1 LEHQMHSEYLELEEE
16 TAEKLNKYKSQWKRI
31 IAVWTTSIRVLES
44 MSDKQWILKY
54 WKKETD
60 IFIYPWYNW
69 KFVDWIITNF
79 HLPDSTLLMLVS
91 RFAWKENLDY
101 TNKYAVNSKYR
112 FFSFW
117 DAMFIK

>member
-1 LEHQMHSEYLELEEE
+1 LEHQMHSEYIELEEK
-16 TAEKLNKYKSQWKRI
+16 TAKKLNKYKSEWKRI
-31 IAVWTTSIRVLES
+31 IAVWTTSIRVIES
-44 MSDKQWILKY
+44 MSNKQWVLMH

-69 KFVDWIITNF
+69 KFVDSIITNF
-79 HLPDSTLLMLVS
+79 HLPESTLLMLVS
-91 RFAWKENLDY
+91 SFAWKENIEKSY
-101 TNKYAVNSKYR
+101 KHAVDSKYR